1 MRLKIPCIRINTP
14 YGPIE
19 IGGKCTPEFKDKE
32 VMVEPP
38 KPAPI
43 LPILLI
49 GSIAVGAALIIARKK
64 K

>member
-1 MRLKIPCIRINTP
+1 LRLKIPCIRVHTV

-32 VMVEPP
+32 VKVKPP
-38 KPAPI
+38 EPAPI

-49 GSIAVGAALIIARKK
+49 GSAAVGAALLIARRKK
-64 K
+64 